1 MIKAGLFVVARM
13 DGTWVYH
20 PEWGKKNPKRI
31 YIHGRCML
39 SSERLHQ
46 QLTKTDT
53 DTHSQTMNGAW
64 RLIDLY
70 GKGLWAKGYRHSP
83 RRQTK
88 WTNLQPWGS
97 WSLNH
102 QPKNIRAEPRPSH
115 KYLADVLFDLHVG
128 HKQLDLDLPTKLLP
142 VHGLSFF
149 YLDRLVW
156 P

>member
-1 MIKAGLFVVARM
+1 M
-13 DGTWVYH
+13 
-20 PEWGKKNPKRI
+20 
-31 YIHGRCML
+31 
-39 SSERLHQ
+39 
-46 QLTKTDT
+46 
-53 DTHSQTMNGAW
+53 
-64 RLIDLY
+64 DLY

-88 WTNLQPWGS
+88 STNFQPWGS
-97 WSLNH
+97 WSLNQ

-149 YLDRLVW
+149 LVGLPCLALVGEDAHSLPETW
-156 P
+156 SARIEGYAMGPQSLRGEREVGELWEGRREKKVSREKEVKWILEK